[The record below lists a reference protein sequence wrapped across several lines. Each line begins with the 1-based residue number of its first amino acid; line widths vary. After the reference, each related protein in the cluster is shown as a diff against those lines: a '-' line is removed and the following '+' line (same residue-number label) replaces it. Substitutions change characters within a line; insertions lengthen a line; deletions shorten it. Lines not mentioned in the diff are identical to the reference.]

1 MGSTSQQGRLENEP
15 WLHNA
20 DVSWIMVGQVSA
32 GRVMIAVAGDR
43 HHMPYVEMEVPDG
56 VMEVCNDADALFST
70 LRN

>member
-1 MGSTSQQGRLENEP
+1 
-15 WLHNA
+15 
-20 DVSWIMVGQVSA
+20 MVGQVSA